1 MVAAAAINLGP
12 KERRKRWIEAAA
24 ASLTAAALPW
34 LGVPLEGWV
43 RIVPVL
49 LVTSAVFCALQAA
62 DSTCAIL
69 AYRGQCNF
77 DCGVQSVRDVAAR
90 KQLVA
95 RARGI
100 VARTVA
106 IAGIATVLACT
117 L

>member
-1 MVAAAAINLGP
+1 MVAAAAVNLGP
-12 KERRKRWIEAAA
+12 KERRKRWIEAGA

-34 LGVPLEGWV
+34 LGVPLHGWV

-49 LVTSAVFCALQAA
+49 LVTLAVFCALQAA
-62 DSTCAIL
+62 NSTCAIM

-77 DCGVQSVRDVAAR
+77 DCGIDRVRDVEAR
-90 KQLVA
+90 NQLVA

-100 VARTVA
+100 VVRTVA
-106 IAGIATVLACT
+106 IAGVATVLACT